1 MIVLFLCVLTVC
13 AYFDIKTRKIPI
25 AALLLLIVVSLLRVL
40 VEGMPDLLSFMMCG
54 TVVFVCTILKKAVG
68 KADVV
73 CIMCAFLMFDAS
85 TAAKGLFMACMLAF
99 LSGLAYYKGKARG
112 KNCLLFLFFFLACYF
127 LYIRLIFL
135 DIRYKIEFG
144 SFD

>member
-112 KNCLLFLFFFLACYF
+112 EELPFVPFLLLGMLFSLH
-127 LYIRLIFL
+127 
-135 DIRYKIEFG
+135 
-144 SFD
+144 